1 MSLSDGRSSGANGPH
16 FHISGFSGSM
26 DVYPARRGTVGEEHV
41 AEGGKERPEV
51 VWKHLSHTEKDG
63 CETGWRE
70 KIKHLLLSI

>member
-1 MSLSDGRSSGANGPH
+1 
-16 FHISGFSGSM
+16 M